1 MSYAIFRVQGI
12 KTTGDLRGIGKH
24 NVDRTS
30 ETNQDIDESRTADNI
45 HLISADNKS
54 DSYLK
59 KFFRTVE
66 PLKEQHEEKMK
77 TERKDRV
84 KSFDAKINSSKNDI
98 ACEFLFT
105 SDEKFFKDKNREE
118 IQEWANESL
127 DFVKNEVGISED
139 NILHAVVHMDEK
151 TPHLHIVAVPL
162 VNKYDGRSKKEIW
175 QISRKHFIPGKEDL
189 SLLQDKYFEKM
200 KAKGYDLERGIAAR
214 ETERKHLTTQEFKKQ
229 EIGKEVETLERD
241 RQKLRE
247 DVQELSKVVQGTKA
261 LDSIEV
267 EKGGLFA
274 RNTVKMSL
282 EDFESLKTLATGT
295 EGLKTRITELNLD
308 KGLLGMQNHELKAEN
323 DEVKTKYAE
332 LENGYDELKN
342 ENENLKTGKEEVEK
356 NLKVVLMHFE
366 NLSRTMEMLKKYAE
380 KYLKIPNEKMREF
393 IGYFKL
399 HDLTSQFGKEEAF
412 TPSNVKG
419 MILEDEMA
427 GAEKYM
433 NIIGNIEKREEQTK
447 ALEEKETGSKKQS
460 EKEPELER

>member
-24 NVDRTS
+24 NVDRKS
-30 ETNQDIDESRTADNI
+30 ETNMDIDASRTADNI

-66 PLKEQHEEKMK
+66 PMKEQHEEKMK

-84 KSFDAKINSSKNDI
+84 KSFEAKINSTKNDI

-105 SDEKFFKDKNREE
+105 SDEKFFKDKSREE

-127 DFVKNEVGISED
+127 DFVKNEVGIGEE

-175 QISRKHFIPGKEDL
+175 QISRKHFISGKEDL

-200 KAKGYDLERGIAAR
+200 KAKGYDLERGVAAR

-229 EIGKEVETLERD
+229 EIGKEVETLEND
-241 RQKLRE
+241 RQKLQE
-247 DVQELSKVVQGTKA
+247 DVQELSKAVQGTKA

-267 EKGGLFA
+267 ETGGLFS

-282 EDFESLKTLATGT
+282 EDFESIKTLATGS
-295 EGLKTRITELNLD
+295 EGLKKEIRSLKLD
-308 KGLLGMQNHELKAEN
+308 KGLLGMQIHELKAEK
-323 DEVKTKYAE
+323 EVLKTENVELKTKSE
-332 LENGYDELKN
+332 KFEKDLKN
-342 ENENLKTGKEEVEK
+342 LQGLYNHLERTVE
-356 NLKVVLMHFE
+356 
-366 NLSRTMEMLKKYAE
+366 SLKKYAE
-380 KYLKIPNEKMREF
+380 QYLKVGKDKMREF
-393 IGYFKL
+393 VGYVRL
-399 HDLTSQFGKEEAF
+399 HELTKKVGKEKSF
-412 TPSNVKG
+412 MPDVRKT
-419 MILEDEMA
+419 MIPEDEVQ

-433 NIIGNIEKREEQTK
+433 DKIK
-447 ALEEKETGSKKQS
+447 EKEQEEVLK
-460 EKEPELER
+460 EKENVNKQKNRKELDLER

>member
-24 NVDRTS
+24 NVDRKS
-30 ETNQDIDESRTADNI
+30 ETNMDIDASRTADNI

-66 PLKEQHEEKMK
+66 PMKEQHEEKMK

-84 KSFDAKINSSKNDI
+84 KSFEAKINSTKNDI

-105 SDEKFFKDKNREE
+105 SDEKFFKDKSRGE

-127 DFVKNEVGISED
+127 DFVKNEIGIGEE

-162 VNKYDGRSKKEIW
+162 VNKYDGRSKKEVW

-189 SLLQDKYFEKM
+189 SVLQDKYFEKM
-200 KAKGYDLERGIAAR
+200 KGKGYDLERGVAAR

-229 EIGKEVETLERD
+229 EIGKEVETLEKD
-241 RQKLRE
+241 RQKLQE
-247 DVQELSKVVQGTKA
+247 DVQELSKAVQGTKA

-267 EKGGLFA
+267 ETVGLFK
-274 RNTVKMSL
+274 RNMVKMSI
-282 EDFESLKTLATGT
+282 EDFESIKTLATGS
-295 EGLKTRITELNLD
+295 EGLKKEITSLKLD
-308 KGLLGMQNHELKAEN
+308 KGLLGMQVHELKAEK
-323 DEVKTKYAE
+323 EALKT
-332 LENGYDELKN
+332 ENAELKN
-342 ENENLKTGKEEVEK
+342 ENENLETKNKELEAEVSKLQLAFKHLQQTLVIMKKNVENQLGIGKEKFKEFVGA
-356 NLKVVLMHFE
+356 
-366 NLSRTMEMLKKYAE
+366 SR
-380 KYLKIPNEKMREF
+380 
-393 IGYFKL
+393 L
-399 HDLTSQFGKEEAF
+399 HELTKRFGKEKSFMPEVRK
-412 TPSNVKG
+412 T
-419 MILEDEMA
+419 MIPEDEIK

-433 NIIGNIEKREEQTK
+433 DKINKKEMEEEQEKALQEKVSKEQNREEPD
-447 ALEEKETGSKKQS
+447 LG
-460 EKEPELER
+460 R

>member
-24 NVDRTS
+24 NVDRKS
-30 ETNQDIDESRTADNI
+30 ETNMDIDASRTAENI

-84 KSFDAKINSSKNDI
+84 KSFEAKINSTKNDI

-105 SDEKFFKDKNREE
+105 SDEKFFKDKSREE

-127 DFVKNEVGISED
+127 DFVKNEVGIGEE

-151 TPHLHIVAVPL
+151 TPHLHIVGVPL
-162 VNKYDGRSKKEIW
+162 VNKYDGRSKKEVW

-200 KAKGYDLERGIAAR
+200 KSKGYELERGVAAR
-214 ETERKHLTTQEFKKQ
+214 ETEREHLTTQEFKKQ
-229 EIGKEVETLERD
+229 AIGKEVETLEID
-241 RQKLRE
+241 RQKLQE
-247 DVQELSKVVQGTKA
+247 DVQELSKAVEGTKA

-267 EKGGLFA
+267 ETGGLFA

-282 EDFESLKTLATGT
+282 EDFESIKTLATGA
-295 EGLKTRITELNLD
+295 EGLKTQIRGLKLD
-308 KGLLGMQNHELKAEN
+308 KGLLGMQIHDLKAEN
-323 DEVKTKYAE
+323 A
-332 LENGYDELKN
+332 ELKN
-342 ENENLKTGKEEVEK
+342 EKEQLKAENKELKNDVLNLELHLKHLKKTLDIMKNSVEKYFGIGKEKFCEFVGE
-356 NLKVVLMHFE
+356 
-366 NLSRTMEMLKKYAE
+366 SR
-380 KYLKIPNEKMREF
+380 
-393 IGYFKL
+393 L
-399 HDLTSQFGKEEAF
+399 HELTNRFGKEKSFMPE
-412 TPSNVKG
+412 VRKL
-419 MILEDEMA
+419 MIPEDEVQ

-433 NIIGNIEKREEQTK
+433 DKIKKKEMEKEQ
-447 ALEEKETGSKKQS
+447 EEKARKK
-460 EKEPELER
+460 ERRREPDFER